1 MQLFV
6 QIFVVKL
13 CVSLKKLSKKTAHY
27 LNVRSDYKF
36 GIRLV
41 TDSKVLI
48 MLNARNDDDRT
59 KFVEDL
65 REAILEVGLVMVLIE
80 RPSFLTV
87 CTKLI
92 TRVGMIGYCL

>member
-1 MQLFV
+1 MKLIIGRFV
-6 QIFVVKL
+6 IYQKFRV
-13 CVSLKKLSKKTAHY
+13 KTANY
-27 LNVRSDYKF
+27 NNMMRTDYKF

-65 REAILEVGLVMVLIE
+65 REAILEVRLVRFPDLFFHCLQLIA
-80 RPSFLTV
+80 
-87 CTKLI
+87 
-92 TRVGMIGYCL
+92 RVTEFVTGS